1 MKVVRAPLRVSLFG
15 GGTDRKPFISEHGST
30 IISFALNRHIYLS
43 WNDRPT
49 GGCHLGYSEVE
60 ELETLKDAKHT
71 LVRETAN
78 VYGIPEPCT
87 LTIVSDVPKGTGL
100 GSSSALAVCLY
111 RLIKSSTWW
120 HEAVYE
126 AAQLEQAVSSAGWQD
141 YLPAAYGGFNIY
153 HIAPKGVSM
162 PMFRH
167 VKAST
172 YDGLDIGVTPVPD
185 SLRDL
190 INRHGLLLYTGD
202 SRSADSLSGS
212 WEKSESQLHDIKALA
227 DEVAGHIDS
236 LGPEALG
243 MALNETWEMKRSIPG
258 VTSPTLDHQ
267 YAIAMSNGAFGGKL
281 CGAGAGGCWF
291 FLVPSSSVARAR
303 IKQALGLREIPFQ
316 ISQKG
321 VESWESYRCSVGS
334 YRPHP

>member
-15 GGTDRKPFISEHGST
+15 GGTDREPFVSEHGST

-100 GSSSALAVCLY
+100 GSSSALAVCLT
-111 RLIKSSTWW
+111 RMCIGLEVPANW
-120 HEAVYE
+120 VMF
-126 AAQLEQAVSSAGWQD
+126 AAAIEQAHSHAGWQD
-141 YLPAAYGGFNIY
+141 YLPAAWGGFNIY
-153 HIAPKGVSM
+153 AMGQEWEGTVDTVGFLNEKLKCNVIHLG
-162 PMFRH
+162 
-167 VKAST
+167 ST
-172 YDGLDIGVTPVPD
+172 VT
-185 SLRDL
+185 DL
-190 INRHGLLLYTGD
+190 VNRHGLLLYTGD

-212 WEKSESQLHDIKALA
+212 WEKSESQLHDIRALA

-321 VESWESYRCSVGS
+321 VESWEL
-334 YRPHP
+334 

>member
-30 IISFALNRHIYLS
+30 IISFALNRHIYLT

-60 ELETLKDAKHT
+60 ELETLRDAKHT
-71 LVRETAN
+71 LVRET
-78 VYGIPEPCT
+78 VRQHYSKIKEPCT

-100 GSSSALAVCLY
+100 GSSSALAVALAKLAKATSY
-111 RLIKSSTWW
+111 DEDLG
-120 HEAVYE
+120 YE
-126 AAQLEQAVSSAGWQD
+126 AAKIEHAVSRAGWQD
-141 YLPAAYGGFNIY
+141 YLPAAYGGFKTY
-153 HIAPKGVSM
+153 HIGCDARGVIIITHRPVS
-162 PMFRH
+162 
-167 VKAST
+167 SQ
-172 YDGLDIGVTPVPD
+172 VT
-185 SLRDL
+185 DL
-190 INRHGLLLYTGD
+190 INRHGLLLYTGN

-212 WEKSESQLHDIKALA
+212 WEKSEAQLHDIKALA
-227 DEVAGHIDS
+227 DEVAQHIDS

-267 YAIAMSNGAFGGKL
+267 YAVAMSNGAFGGKL

-291 FLVPSSSVARAR
+291 FLAPPDARDR
-303 IKQALGLREIPFQ
+303 IVQALGLREIPFQ

-321 VESWESYRCSVGS
+321 VESWEL
-334 YRPHP
+334 